1 MAVCAGR
8 RRAPQGHLARAS
20 PAGRRVLGCVL
31 CACLCP
37 LSLPLSAASGE
48 GAESALGR
56 GRVPPPRSLEAS
68 ASGARGPGIVRL
80 RGGGSGGVS
89 ELRGGRPHAEA
100 QASNLEAS
108 HCPLGEDCSGCGGLE
123 EVKAGAR
130 SVAAAAWDGH
140 VQGHDPLPR
149 LHEHMWHQDVG
160 ERYKQLLPPRH
171 PSRNQRRTSASIS
184 GSSASISDIRDAVAK
199 ATLSSHLPLKCVD
212 EVNMFLDL
220 DKAAIWGNDGN
231 DFGIALQ
238 WMERPYAD
246 VLALYKHLLNPNVK
260 QTYKALS
267 LRAHKVRVVLYTMRS
282 SLLLYNS
289 CFRDEEHA
297 VVPLVWNPSWHV
309 QGQLYLPPDLA
320 TSDEVIVQTQWAQ
333 ELLDAERL
341 DMKNA
346 LERLLAV
353 REVIQG
359 ELNLADRP
367 LVVVSKERKSVMQ
380 TAKVLNLDVDTCY
393 LWDDNTNFAPH
404 ENVLRV
410 APYVA
415 MPEAR
420 RAALLKFLYRCI
432 AFACP
437 CAVIADVGVGCFAP

>member
-1 MAVCAGR
+1 V
-8 RRAPQGHLARAS
+8 
-20 PAGRRVLGCVL
+20 
-31 CACLCP
+31 
-37 LSLPLSAASGE
+37 
-48 GAESALGR
+48 
-56 GRVPPPRSLEAS
+56 
-68 ASGARGPGIVRL
+68 ARGPAIVRL
-80 RGGGSGGVS
+80 RGGTEDRPGGVS
-89 ELRGGRPHAEA
+89 ELRGCSRPQAEVHM
-100 QASNLEAS
+100 SYVEAEQS
-108 HCPLGEDCSGCGGLE
+108 MHGEDCSGCGGHE
-123 EVKAGAR
+123 EIKAGMR
-130 SVAAAAWDGH
+130 GGAAAACDGV
-140 VQGHDPLPR
+140 VQGPDPFPL

-171 PSRNQRRTSASIS
+171 PSRNQRHTAASIPPIPF
-184 GSSASISDIRDAVAK
+184 ASDTQAADIRDAVAK
-199 ATLSSHLPLKCVD
+199 ASLSSHLPLKCVD

-238 WMERPYAD
+238 WMERPYTD
-246 VLALYKHLLNPNVK
+246 VLTLYKHLLNPNVK

-267 LRAHKVRVVLYTMRS
+267 ARANKVRVVLYTMRS

-289 CFRDEEHA
+289 CFRDAEHA
-297 VVPLVWNPSWHV
+297 VVPLLWNPTWHV
-309 QGQLYLPPDLA
+309 HGQLYLPPDLA
-320 TSDEVIVQTQWAQ
+320 TSDQVMAQTQWAQ
-333 ELLDAERL
+333 ELMDAERL

-359 ELNLADRP
+359 ELNLAERP

-380 TAKVLNLDVDTCY
+380 TARVLNLDCDTCY

-420 RAALLKFLYRCI
+420 RAALLKFLYR
-432 AFACP
+432 
-437 CAVIADVGVGCFAP
+437 

>member
-1 MAVCAGR
+1 MPACEDRGR
-8 RRAPQGHLARAS
+8 VPQGHLARAS

-37 LSLPLSAASGE
+37 LSLPLSAASGD
-48 GAESALGR
+48 GADSALWGGEKWR
-56 GRVPPPRSLEAS
+56 PPRTLEGS
-68 ASGARGPGIVRL
+68 TSVARGPAIVRL
-80 RGGGSGGVS
+80 RGGTEDRPGGVS
-89 ELRGGRPHAEA
+89 ELRGCSRPQAEVHM
-100 QASNLEAS
+100 SYVEAEQS
-108 HCPLGEDCSGCGGLE
+108 MHGEDCSGCGGHE
-123 EVKAGAR
+123 EIKAGMR
-130 SVAAAAWDGH
+130 GGAAAACDGV
-140 VQGHDPLPR
+140 VQGPDPFPL

-171 PSRNQRRTSASIS
+171 PSRNQRHTAASIPPIPF
-184 GSSASISDIRDAVAK
+184 ASDTQAADIRDAVAK
-199 ATLSSHLPLKCVD
+199 ASLSSHLPLKCVD

-238 WMERPYAD
+238 WMERPYTD
-246 VLALYKHLLNPNVK
+246 VLTLYKHLLNPNVK

-267 LRAHKVRVVLYTMRS
+267 ARANKVRVVLYTMRS

-289 CFRDEEHA
+289 CFRDAEHA
-297 VVPLVWNPSWHV
+297 VVPLLWNPTWHV
-309 QGQLYLPPDLA
+309 HGQLYLPPDLA
-320 TSDEVIVQTQWAQ
+320 TSDQVMAQTQWAQ
-333 ELLDAERL
+333 ELMDAERL

-359 ELNLADRP
+359 ELNLAERP

-380 TAKVLNLDVDTCY
+380 TARVLNLDCDTCY

-404 ENVLRV
+404 ENVVRV

-420 RAALLKFLYRCI
+420 RAALLKFLYR
-432 AFACP
+432 
-437 CAVIADVGVGCFAP
+437 